1 MKTKKILKDLV
12 KFNTIQDNQNKDII
26 DYIEKYLLQF
36 GFKTEYK
43 SKCLV
48 MSNKEE
54 CRFGFLGHTDTVSYS
69 SDWTFDPFILNEV
82 DNKLYGLGT
91 CDMKAGI
98 AVILSIISKIDFK
111 KFKYGVKLFFTYDE
125 EIGFSGINELLNRKI
140 SFPDYM
146 LIGEPTNNEIINS
159 SKGLLEIK
167 ISFFGVSSHSSS
179 PSEGV
184 NAIENTIQFL
194 NKLENYY
201 EKIKREIIDSKYT
214 TMNIGLINGGRSI
227 NIVPDYCE
235 VFIDFRTIIKSHN
248 EKIIKY
254 IEKVISKYD
263 ARVEIINNIYPFLN
277 DGEIVN
283 MSDFISEASF
293 IDSKEKIILG
303 AGPKNA
309 HKKDEFVS
317 LESLEK
323 LEKQYTDIIIERC
336 KE

>member
-69 SDWTFDPFILNEV
+69 SDWTFDPFILSEV
-82 DNKLYGLGT
+82 DNKLYGLGI